1 MMRHGKKRAAVWLG
15 SAMCAMCAPPA
26 RGGGGGHCD
35 PILLLSLT
43 DDRSFD
49 CCWAA
54 CSPMCI
60 AAASSALDLLLAVG
74 CALRAAAR
82 R

>member
-43 DDRSFD
+43 DRSFD

-60 AAASSALDLLLAVG
+60 AAASSALLLASAVG